1 MVELNVQPIDEKLL
15 QQKREQLNHAIE
27 QEQQNKKYRVRNLDD
42 SEDDWDENVDDLIK
56 EQLIEMTGALD
67 DKRCKNGK
75 KPKQIQED
83 EDDQMPH
90 EGEEIK

>member
-1 MVELNVQPIDEKLL
+1 
-15 QQKREQLNHAIE
+15 
-27 QEQQNKKYRVRNLDD
+27 
-42 SEDDWDENVDDLIK
+42 
-56 EQLIEMTGALD
+56 MTGALD